1 MTHSR
6 LVFDR
11 LKTFLAEWNNNVY
24 FRGKKSLQPIKS
36 LTNLM
41 RQLVQYP
48 DEYSVKVIL
57 MEYLMTRLSP
67 KLRLN
72 RPL

>member
-11 LKTFLAEWNNNVY
+11 LKTFLPSETDIVIPL
-24 FRGKKSLQPIKS
+24 GKKSLQPIKS

-57 MEYLMTRLSP
+57 MEHLMTRLSP